1 MTRYV
6 SDALSSL
13 FLQGLNRASENNHSI
28 ELNGKVH
35 AKCSILDLSH
45 GKLKVSVLPTTTTTS
60 LFLAINKIHF
70 LTPERL

>member
-6 SDALSSL
+6 SDALFSL

-45 GKLKVSVLPTTTTTS
+45 GKLLMSVSSSHHYHYIIIPS
-60 LFLAINKIHF
+60 Y
-70 LTPERL
+70 